1 MLSCHARWILP
12 VLLFPLAAAAAT
24 PTHPGAELAARQ
36 AALPEGTRL
45 ETWASGLDR
54 PWSLAFLPQ
63 GGALVTERP
72 GRLRVIAADG
82 SLSAPVAGVPPVFAK
97 GTAGLFDVVLH
108 PDYANNHR
116 VYLSYVE
123 TPDNGASFGTAVAW
137 ATLTQQG
144 DAWQL
149 GEPHVIFRT
158 QPRFTTTGNYGG
170 RLVFGRDGM
179 LFLTLGDLY
188 HPLGKGA
195 QDGASL
201 EGKVLRLTDEGKV
214 PPDNPYAG
222 GVATPGS
229 GAAAAMAAL
238 ARQPSV
244 APPACGAV
252 VAPQATAAGK
262 DAASAPAPAARAPAN
277 TVCPEIWS
285 FGHRNPQGAALHPD
299 TGALWISEHGP
310 QGGDELN
317 QLGAGGNFGWP
328 LHTHGR
334 QYDAYGGGAIG
345 TPDSPAGFTA
355 PLHAWVPSI
364 APSGLAFYTDRAIPG
379 WQGSVFVGGLKSQEL
394 VRLMLDGSRIVGEE
408 RLLGDLGKR
417 IRDVRQG
424 PEGALYLLT
433 DDPQG
438 EVLRIVPAGVPAAA
452 GRSAP

>member
-1 MLSCHARWILP
+1 MPSSHAHWILP
-12 VLLFPLAAAAAT
+12 ALLLPLAAAAAT
-24 PTHPGAELAARQ
+24 PSHPGANLTPQQ

-72 GRLRVIAADG
+72 GRLRVIAPDG

-108 PDYANNHR
+108 PDYANNQR
-116 VYLSYVE
+116 IYLSYVD
-123 TPDNGASFGTAVAW
+123 TADNGASFGTAVAW
-137 ATLTQQG
+137 ATLSQQG

-149 GEPHVIFRT
+149 GDLHVIFRT
-158 QPRFTTTGNYGG
+158 RPQFTSTGNYGG

-188 HPLGKGA
+188 HPLGNGA

-201 EGKVLRLTDEGKV
+201 EGKVLRLTDEGKI

-222 GVATPGS
+222 GVATPNS
-229 GAAAAMAAL
+229 GAAAAVAAL
-238 ARQPSV
+238 ARTPSV
-244 APPACGAV
+244 APPACGV
-252 VAPQATAAGK
+252 TAADDK
-262 DAASAPAPAARAPAN
+262 ATDPAAAPAARAPAN

-310 QGGDELN
+310 QGGDEIN
-317 QLGAGGNFGWP
+317 QLDAGGNFGWP

-364 APSGLAFYTDRAIPG
+364 APSGLAFYTADAIPR
-379 WQGSVFVGGLKSQEL
+379 WKGSAFVGGLKSQEL
-394 VRLMLDGSRIVGEE
+394 VRLTLDGSRIVGEE

-424 PEGALYLLT
+424 PEGAVYLLT
-433 DDPQG
+433 DDPKG
-438 EVLRIVPAGVPAAA
+438 EVLRILPAQAA
-452 GRSAP
+452 GAVRGAP